1 MNTEESF
8 ILASLKEFVKL
19 WGSGCQSSYHLE
31 CKNGQAWFQFGS
43 VLGSP
48 GSQHFSPNVIVKD
61 VSKKQKSPKRVMKD
75 RARAAAHRQ
84 ATADANEEL
93 EAVNV
98 DNVPGA
104 DSAHSPP
111 SQPAVSA
118 EFDRTSTSAAS
129 VDFPADQPSRQ
140 AAAPAVLLLP
150 TSVPDDEQSSAVPAE
165 QSDQHLVTFQAAAS
179 AGLDQ
184 QVQQVQVQ
192 QVNTAQIKVPGIE
205 IVYAT
210 AVIEDSPRESVTE
223 TDVKALENLVFRE
236 THLKQNIARLQ
247 IGENSSRGFRNK
259 RFKHTVQFLI
269 SVKTEKLWDSPRQY
283 IWKHLGQLEWK
294 KEDGTGVKFSRI
306 HVK

>member
-31 CKNGQAWFQFGS
+31 CKNGQAWLQFGS
-43 VLGSP
+43 ALGSP

-61 VSKKQKSPKRVMKD
+61 VPKKQKSPRRILKD
-75 RARAAAHRQ
+75 RARAAAHRK
-84 ATADANEEL
+84 ATADANEEQ
-93 EAVNV
+93 ECDKV
-98 DNVPGA
+98 DNIPDA

-111 SQPAVSA
+111 SKPAVSVEYA
-118 EFDRTSTSAAS
+118 ELSNSAAS
-129 VDFPADQPSRQ
+129 VDFPAVQSSPQ
-140 AAAPAVLLLP
+140 AAAPAILLLP
-150 TSVPDDEQSSAVPAE
+150 TSVSDDEQSSVVPAE
-165 QSDQHLVTFQAAAS
+165 LSDQHLITLPAAS
-179 AGLDQ
+179 AGRDQDQ
-184 QVQQVQVQ
+184 QVHQVQHE
-192 QVNTAQIKVPGIE
+192 NTAQIKVPGIE
-205 IVYAT
+205 VVHVT
-210 AVIEDSPRESVTE
+210 AVIEDSPRESITE
-223 TDVKALENLVFRE
+223 TDVKALENLILRE
-236 THLKQNIARLQ
+236 THLKPNIARLE
-247 IGENSSRGFRNK
+247 IGENISRGFRNK